1 MVSKLIIINLKE
13 DDLSKLIIINLK
25 EDDLKED
32 DLRLCHRLETTS
44 HFHWTQVT
52 SLSIKVDVVVYVP
65 GEGIRSKSEKKFYDP
80 FP

>member
-1 MVSKLIIINLKE
+1 MLGIQFCSLATRTLLVSKLIIIN
-13 DDLSKLIIINLK
+13 
-25 EDDLKED
+25 LKED

-65 GEGIRSKSEKKFYDP
+65 GEGIRKLIRKVVL
-80 FP
+80 